1 MSFLVVMPMS
11 GHLNV
16 SALSAKLN
24 VIDLYKRLPRERAV
38 QVKFPKFKLEYA
50 QELQEVFTK
59 LGKTSLFS
67 MVLVMVVFSPHTQ
80 ILVT

>member
-1 MSFLVVMPMS
+1 MS